1 MGIER
6 DYMDEEIDINKAF
19 DKAEKIGVIGSPSS
33 TNQLSVDIL
42 GTAVDKKLVGTLCV
56 FKHMQDGREHFSLGQ
71 ITEITLENA
80 WSEDPTMRSLIRQKG
95 RVDPITEKQDTH
107 TASMIVSSVFS
118 KKDSVI
124 GPSILGTVPSTG
136 SPIKLINNEI
146 MKGLLA
152 NYTKELSYLGR
163 AYGSEIL
170 MPMWFKHFGKGVG
183 GVGEAYHIGVF
194 GKTGSGKSVLARM
207 IILSYA
213 RHPEMS
219 IFIIDPQGELSG
231 DFEKDPKLKT
241 YVKDTLKRDVT
252 LINLKNLVVT
262 YNTNLFRKL
271 LVYSKFFDRLGIFSD
286 ENKERAFDALISLIK
301 DRKPWEYYKREVFD
315 VIWNALAD
323 DAVLKRIYSG
333 LDFRDRVKSEHEG
346 ADINEFFT
354 LWQKITNLF
363 KFDYSGKIQI
373 KNIAETIT
381 QDITKGKMMVVDL
394 SEANASEDILWNDDV
409 KFVVVKDLIDKLKEQ
424 AEKVYKEGKSL
435 NTLVVIDEAHRLAP
449 KETDNEDLKAVRLS
463 LVDAVRTTRK
473 EGLGWMFIS
482 QTISSLDTEI
492 LMQLRAYI
500 LGFGLGWGF
509 ELMALKGIIGG
520 NKEAIRL
527 YQLFRDPQSSF
538 GDKEYPFMIVGP
550 LSPLSFSSIPLFF
563 NAVNYPDEF
572 MTLNK

>member
-333 LDFRDRVKSEHEG
+333 LDFRDRVKSEYEG